1 MRETKVYLVLEKLNN
16 RERGKFLKF
25 VSSPYF
31 NKSQALIDIFKL
43 IHKDLNSSQSKP
55 FTKEKVWKKA
65 QPSTPY
71 DDVRFRKYL
80 SDLQKLV
87 HQFLSVEVFTG
98 NEFQVSIA
106 LLDYIADRRLKI
118 LENTARRIIKNTFDS
133 SDLYNSRRYLDYYK
147 AYMTLHDIETLDQQ
161 KSKISTNFTELSE
174 VLDIFYFSEKLKLHY
189 DSLIWQRIDS
199 NLNSNL
205 LYIENIVKL
214 IEDNHLIDHPPISI
228 YYSIYQ
234 LNKHPNIDNY
244 YYDFKEKIN
253 QHIAH
258 FPSYEAM
265 YIYTAGINYCI
276 RKINTGNSNYQEELL
291 SLYAGYMKSVVD
303 YTGELSQW
311 TFNNAST
318 IALRTGK
325 FELVKSF
332 IKDYS
337 PFIKEKFR
345 NNVIS
350 YNLANY
356 HFYQKNYDEV
366 IKILRDVEYEDI
378 FYNTN
383 SKTTLLKTYYETQE
397 YEPLLFLLES
407 FRAYINRNKSIPESR
422 KILFKNLIKFTKKL
436 ANLPPNSKNALEKLK
451 REVTERKNTIN
462 RSWLLEKIEE
472 LE

>member
-1 MRETKVYLVLEKLNN
+1 MRETKVYLVLEKLTN

-31 NKSQALIDIFKL
+31 NKSRALIDIFKL
-43 IHKDLNSSQSKP
+43 IHKDLNSSRAKP
-55 FTKEKVWKKA
+55 FPKEKVWKKI
-65 QPSTPY
+65 QPNTSY

-87 HQFLSVEVFTG
+87 HEFLSVETFTS
-98 NEFQVSIA
+98 NDFQVSVS

-118 LENTARRIIKNTFDS
+118 LEPTARRIIKNNFEK
-133 SDLYNSRRYLDYYK
+133 SDIFNSKRYLEYYK
-147 AYMTLHDIETLDQQ
+147 AYMVLHDIETLDQQ
-161 KSKISTNFTELSE
+161 KGKISTNFTKLSE
-174 VLDIFYFSEKLKLHY
+174 ALDVYYFAEKLKLHY

-199 NLNSNL
+199 NLNSDLQYIDEIVNIIEHNDL
-205 LYIENIVKL
+205 L
-214 IEDNHLIDHPPISI
+214 DHPPISI
-228 YYSIYQ
+228 YYSIFQ

-244 YYDFKEKIN
+244 YYDYKEKIN
-253 QHIAH
+253 QHITQ

-265 YIYTAGINYCI
+265 YIYTAGVNYCI
-276 RKINTGNSNYQEELL
+276 RKINTGNSSYQEELL
-291 SLYAGYMKSVVD
+291 SLYVGYMKSVVD

-325 FELVKSF
+325 FELVKTF
-332 IKDYS
+332 IKEYS
-337 PFIKEKFR
+337 PFVKERFR

-356 HFYQKNYDEV
+356 HFYKKNYDEV

-397 YEPLLFLLES
+397 YDPLFFLLES
-407 FRAYINRNKSIPESR
+407 FRAYINRNKSIPDSR
-422 KILFKNLIKFTKKL
+422 KVLFKNLIRFTKKL
-436 ANLPPNSKNALEKLK
+436 ANLPPNSKKALQKLK
-451 REVTERKNTIN
+451 QEVTERKNTIN

-472 LE
+472 ME